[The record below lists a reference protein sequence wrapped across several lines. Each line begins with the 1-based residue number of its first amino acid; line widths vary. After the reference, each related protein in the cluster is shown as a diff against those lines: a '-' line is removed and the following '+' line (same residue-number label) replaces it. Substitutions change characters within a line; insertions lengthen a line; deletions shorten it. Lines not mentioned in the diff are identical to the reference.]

1 MQIYYSA
8 DEAENALNI
17 ELDDS
22 NFKQGIE
29 SLGKHIIE
37 LAKIHK
43 TRKKGAC
50 FLALD
55 GYLGIEWEKPLE
67 LLEELSEEENLKLE
81 AIDFS
86 RYYKPLDKIAQKCL
100 SREKSFGRV
109 YDGRIVSVLDNRAVK
124 RLRRNLKGFRK
135 TLDLLVIFGPG
146 AAIPFLRRLYD
157 QIFYFDITRESLF
170 NASLI
175 RPIYFLGSRNG
186 GQLLNQNLRRFY
198 YVDSQI
204 LDKHKRR
211 VLKHMHW
218 YVECNDMREAKI
230 ISRKLYYEI
239 LSALAGKPFR
249 IKPLYYPVVWGGNF
263 LKKMKALPEEMLNSG
278 QACIIPDENSVRIR
292 IGKVLLEI
300 PFQNVL
306 WANRRKI
313 LGEYVDRRFNG
324 AFPFVYWYDD
334 QIDGGHMAIQV
345 HPNGRYLK
353 KHFNEKEVRQD
364 ESYYII
370 STRPGAKTYLG
381 LQDNADVREFYRKA
395 LESERTGKKFDYE
408 KYVNYIFTKPGD
420 YFLIPA
426 GTVHASGRNQF
437 ILEIDFGICAYS
449 PGYTF
454 HIYDYVRP
462 DLDGSLRPIHLKH
475 AFRVLKK
482 TRRRKWVLSNL
493 AQQPKLL
500 RSGEG
505 WAEYLIGKRR
515 DMSFETHRLEFSK
528 SIEDDTDG
536 RFHVLTLVEGEKV
549 LVKPENGEGY
559 VLDFPDTL
567 IVPSCVGKYI
577 IENLGEGL
585 CKVLKALIS

>member
-43 TRKKGAC
+43 TRKKRAC

-124 RLRRNLKGFRK
+124 RLRRDLKGFRK

-204 LDKHKRR
+204 LDKHKRQ
-211 VLKHMHW
+211 VLKHMH
-218 YVECNDMREAKI
+218 
-230 ISRKLYYEI
+230 
-239 LSALAGKPFR
+239 
-249 IKPLYYPVVWGGNF
+249 
-263 LKKMKALPEEMLNSG
+263 
-278 QACIIPDENSVRIR
+278 
-292 IGKVLLEI
+292 
-300 PFQNVL
+300 
-306 WANRRKI
+306 
-313 LGEYVDRRFNG
+313 
-324 AFPFVYWYDD
+324 
-334 QIDGGHMAIQV
+334 
-345 HPNGRYLK
+345 
-353 KHFNEKEVRQD
+353 
-364 ESYYII
+364 
-370 STRPGAKTYLG
+370 
-381 LQDNADVREFYRKA
+381 
-395 LESERTGKKFDYE
+395 
-408 KYVNYIFTKPGD
+408 
-420 YFLIPA
+420 
-426 GTVHASGRNQF
+426 
-437 ILEIDFGICAYS
+437 
-449 PGYTF
+449 
-454 HIYDYVRP
+454 
-462 DLDGSLRPIHLKH
+462 
-475 AFRVLKK
+475 
-482 TRRRKWVLSNL
+482 
-493 AQQPKLL
+493 
-500 RSGEG
+500 
-505 WAEYLIGKRR
+505 
-515 DMSFETHRLEFSK
+515 
-528 SIEDDTDG
+528 
-536 RFHVLTLVEGEKV
+536 
-549 LVKPENGEGY
+549 
-559 VLDFPDTL
+559 
-567 IVPSCVGKYI
+567 
-577 IENLGEGL
+577 
-585 CKVLKALIS
+585 